1 VKRGSTAKLR
11 YRIAD
16 YSPCVV
22 KIAIK
27 NARGATVKT
36 ITVKGARP
44 MSWLA
49 ASFRCKLAKGTYRWY
64 VSATDSVGY
73 KQVRPAVGKLVVK

>member
-1 VKRGSTAKLR
+1 MRRGKTVTLR

-16 YSPCVV
+16 YSPCLV

-27 NARGATVKT
+27 NARGTTVKSFT
-36 ITVKGARP
+36 ARGARP
-44 MSWLA
+44 MTWLGK
-49 ASFRCKLAKGTYRWY
+49 SFRCTLARGTYRWY

-73 KQVRPAVGKLVVK
+73 KQVRPAIAKLIVK